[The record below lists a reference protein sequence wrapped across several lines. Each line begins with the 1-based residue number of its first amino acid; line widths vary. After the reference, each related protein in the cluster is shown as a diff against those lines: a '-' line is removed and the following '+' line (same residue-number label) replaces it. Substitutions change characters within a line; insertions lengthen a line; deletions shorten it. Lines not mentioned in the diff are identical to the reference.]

1 MNQGCKEIVF
11 ILHPS
16 AFILQ
21 KRSVYKMFDVSAYQN
36 PYLKTG
42 TTNMQAVLSINVN
55 ADVTTQP
62 VPLALAIVID
72 RSGSMEGQK
81 IEAAKDAAI
90 RVIQAADE
98 STAFMVVTFNETAN
112 IIVPPMAASAANK
125 NQAVQ
130 AIRRIYSNGGT
141 CMSQGLNAVANEMAS
156 AVGRARKI
164 LFLTDGKNEGEKRP
178 ALDRAVQ
185 RCKETQIQVSAWGI
199 GTDWDEN
206 ELSHIADQTQGD
218 ADIIPSPNQVAAAFS
233 AAFSQM
239 QKTAVTEVKLNLW
252 TPQGVTIKS
261 FQQVFPSIINLQ
273 LKNDPAAPRIQQVTF
288 GALAQGDQRDYLVE
302 LEVPAYAPGQQFLMV
317 RPSLIYTLPG
327 KGEQEEKTD
336 RKAWVFAQWTDNPQQ
351 AAQID
356 PHVAHYTNQE
366 ELSQSIR
373 EGQAALAQGD
383 NERATRML
391 GKALQ
396 LSQQTGN
403 ENMTQ
408 LLNKLVTK
416 DSSGTVRLNKNAS
429 DVEKKSIAINSSKTS
444 RLK

>member
-1 MNQGCKEIVF
+1 
-11 ILHPS
+11 
-16 AFILQ
+16 
-21 KRSVYKMFDVSAYQN
+21 MFDVSAYQN

-55 ADVTTQP
+55 ADTSSQP
-62 VPLALAIVID
+62 VPLALGIVID

-98 STAFMVVTFNETAN
+98 STAFMVVTFNETSQV
-112 IIVPPMAASAANK
+112 IVPPMAATSDNK
-125 NQAVQ
+125 NRAVQ
-130 AIRRIYSNGGT
+130 SIRRIYSNGGT
-141 CMSQGLNAVANEMAS
+141 CMSTGLNAVANEMAS

-178 ALDRAVQ
+178 VLDKSVL
-185 RCKETQIQVSAWGI
+185 RCKDVQIQVSAWGI

-206 ELSHIADQTQGD
+206 ELDYIASQTQGD

-233 AAFSQM
+233 TAFSQM

-252 TPQGVTIKS
+252 TPQGVTIRA

-273 LKNDPAAPRIQQVTF
+273 PTADPSNPRIQQVAF
-288 GALAQGDQRDYLVE
+288 GSLAQGDQRDYLVD
-302 LEVPAYAPGQQFLMV
+302 LVVPAYAPGQQFLMV
-317 RPSLIYTLPG
+317 RPSLVYTLPG
-327 KGEQEEKTD
+327 KGAQEEKTE
-336 RKAWVFAQWTDNPQQ
+336 RKGWVFAQWTDNPTQ

-366 ELSQSIR
+366 ELSQNIR

-383 NERATRML
+383 NERATRLL

-416 DSSGTVRLNKNAS
+416 DSGGTVRLNKNAS
-429 DVEKKSIAINSSKTS
+429 EVEKKSIAINSGKTT